1 MITPNCFIDSLPA
14 MKILR
19 KIVFSILLPA
29 FLLIFLLADNRS
41 VLAQTPQPNQPVY
54 IYLFWGEGCPHCA
67 KAKPFLEKLA
77 AKYPGVVL
85 KEIEIYN
92 SEENQALFYRMAEK
106 FGIQQLGVP
115 LIFIGPYH
123 LLGYIEDMDPQ
134 IEAVVLECI
143 QKGCID
149 PASILA
155 AMPAETTQATPAA
168 PPPLVTTPETSITS
182 PSNSET
188 NSANYSTA
196 GALVPQSNQLEI
208 PLLGKVD
215 LSSHSALLS
224 TALIALVDGFNPC
237 SLWVLTM
244 LMALT
249 LHTGS
254 RRKVFLIGIIF
265 LTVTSLIYA
274 LFITG
279 LFSLLTF
286 VGFMGWARI
295 AVCLVALFFAV
306 VNIKDYFWYK
316 EGLSFS
322 IADGQKPGIFKR
334 MRAVVNASQSPWGMA
349 AATIILA
356 AGVSL
361 VEFSCTAGLPVMW
374 VNLLSAQNVGTTAFI
389 LLLLVYMLIYQLDE
403 MVIFFSSVATLKASR
418 LEEKHGRLLKLIS
431 GMLML
436 TLALVMLINP
446 ALMNSIGSSLAI
458 FGLSLAATLLI
469 LLIQFL
475 AIRMKKAEQ

>member
-1 MITPNCFIDSLPA
+1 
-14 MKILR
+14 MKRLR
-19 KIVFSILLPA
+19 KLLFSIILPVILLVCLTALDRP
-29 FLLIFLLADNRS
+29 

-77 AKYPGVVL
+77 AKYPRVVL

-92 SEENQALFYRMAEK
+92 SEENQDLFYRMAEK
-106 FGIQQLGVP
+106 FGIEQLGVP
-115 LIFIGPYH
+115 LIFIGPYY

-134 IEAVVLECI
+134 IEALVAECV
-143 QKGCID
+143 QTGCID
-149 PASILA
+149 PALGLVEEVDQPVSSTLNIPFLGTIDLA
-155 AMPAETTQATPAA
+155 SQ
-168 PPPLVTTPETSITS
+168 
-182 PSNSET
+182 
-188 NSANYSTA
+188 ST
-196 GALVPQSNQLEI
+196 
-208 PLLGKVD
+208 
-215 LSSHSALLS
+215 LLS

-254 RRKVFLIGIIF
+254 RKRVFFIGIIF

-279 LFSLLTF
+279 LFSLLSF
-286 VGFMGWARI
+286 VSFMGWVRI
-295 AVCLVALFFAV
+295 VVCLVALLFAL

-316 EGLSFS
+316 QGLSFT

-334 MRAVVNASQSPWGMA
+334 MRDVVNASQSPWGMA

-374 VNLLSAQNVGTTAFI
+374 VNLLSSQNVSAAAFI

-403 MVIFFSSVATLKASR
+403 MLVFFSSVATLKASR

-431 GMLML
+431 GILML

-446 ALMNSIGSSLAI
+446 ALMNSIGSSLTI
-458 FGLSLAATLLI
+458 FALSLAATLLV

-475 AIRMKKAEQ
+475 AVRNNKVKE

>member
-1 MITPNCFIDSLPA
+1 MR
-14 MKILR
+14 KLR
-19 KIVFSILLPA
+19 KFIFSILLPA
-29 FLLIFLLADNRS
+29 ILLVCLTVVSRP

-67 KAKPFLEKLA
+67 RAKPFLEKLA
-77 AKYPGVVL
+77 EKYPRVVL

-92 SEENQALFYRMAEK
+92 SEENQDLFYRMAEK
-106 FGIQQLGVP
+106 NNIEQLGVP
-115 LIFIGPYH
+115 LIFIGPYY

-134 IEAVVLECI
+134 IEALVAECV
-143 QKGCID
+143 QTGCID
-149 PASILA
+149 PALGLV
-155 AMPAETTQATPAA
+155 AEVDQP
-168 PPPLVTTPETSITS
+168 VS
-182 PSNSET
+182 
-188 NSANYSTA
+188 ST
-196 GALVPQSNQLEI
+196 LNV
-208 PLLGKVD
+208 PLLGQVD
-215 LSSHSALLS
+215 LASQSVLLS

-249 LHTGS
+249 LHNGS
-254 RRKVFLIGIIF
+254 RKRVFFIGIIF

-279 LFSLLTF
+279 LFSLLSF
-286 VGFMGWARI
+286 VGFMGWVRV
-295 AVCLVALFFAV
+295 AVSLVALFFAL

-316 EGLSFS
+316 EGLSFT
-322 IADGQKPGIFKR
+322 ITDGQKPGIFKR
-334 MRAVVNASQSPWGMA
+334 MRDVVNASQSPWGMA
-349 AATIILA
+349 AATIFLA

-374 VNLLSAQNVGTTAFI
+374 VNLLSAQNMGAASFI
-389 LLLLVYMLIYQLDE
+389 LLLLVYMLIYQFDE
-403 MVIFFSSVATLKASR
+403 MVIFISSVATLKASR

-446 ALMNSIGSSLAI
+446 ALMNSIASSLII
-458 FGLSLAATLLI
+458 FALSLAATLLV

-475 AIRMKKAEQ
+475 AFRNKKLEG